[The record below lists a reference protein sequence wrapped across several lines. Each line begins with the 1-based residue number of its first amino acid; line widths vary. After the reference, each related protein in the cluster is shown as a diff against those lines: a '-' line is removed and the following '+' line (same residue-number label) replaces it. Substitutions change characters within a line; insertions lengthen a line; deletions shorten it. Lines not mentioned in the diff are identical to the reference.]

1 MLPRGGAAE
10 WRAKRLLSQLWIYNS
25 LSKSEAYSIIHKY
38 HVVDLLKGDRL
49 EIFGKRRKPKKGYL
63 GFRELKKW

>member
-1 MLPRGGAAE
+1 MACEVSAFPIMDL
-10 WRAKRLLSQLWIYNS
+10 YS
-25 LSKSEAYSIIHKY
+25 LSKCEAYSIIHKH

-63 GFRELKKW
+63 EFRD

>member
-1 MLPRGGAAE
+1 MTCEASAFSIVDL
-10 WRAKRLLSQLWIYNS
+10 YS

-49 EIFGKRRKPKKGYL
+49 EIFGKRRKPKKGISRVQRL
-63 GFRELKKW
+63 GKR